1 MKKTGFYLKAV
12 QLFSS
17 QGDSVEN
24 NTAHTQGQD
33 SANAEDCSRG
43 QGESIAMS
51 TLKERQNADAED
63 DNQDARLKIIRD
75 TNGKCYGTLQ
85 E

>member
-1 MKKTGFYLKAV
+1 M
-12 QLFSS
+12 
-17 QGDSVEN
+17 VEN
-24 NTAHTQGQD
+24 DSARTQGQH

-43 QGESIAMS
+43 QGESIAML
-51 TLKERQNADAED
+51 TLEEKQNADAEG
-63 DNQDARLKIIRD
+63 DNQAERLKINRD